1 MKSVPPTERA
11 PAHHASIT
19 DVVGLEVGASHP
31 DGVPAVRLSKRSD
44 GKTELVAAGF
54 LRLPGQLPG
63 AAPADETVPP
73 LWLLPRP
80 FQARQAALAV
90 TSAQAYMRH
99 AAGPEEDAENRQAAF
114 RTASRL
120 LAADLPP
127 LKAGLPEFQ
136 AAWAA
141 RLLPEGRRPTA
152 CSIQISSAA
161 AINTFLAS
169 PALKSFS
176 GTAVVLFVFPN
187 HTSLV
192 AVQDA
197 LIVLYRE
204 HPIGYGHVRAAISNQ
219 MRIEPSLADSVLLD
233 TFIDPV
239 PMIEPVL
246 KALFRQVEISSDYLL
261 RRRNC
266 QTQHF
271 FACGLP
277 SGAKYWSAIFS
288 RMMNQPLALFHPF
301 DGLVKPQRP
310 NQIPPNIVE
319 VEPFLMTA
327 LGAAQAVLE
336 DV

>member
-1 MKSVPPTERA
+1 MKF
-11 PAHHASIT
+11 ASSTDKSPSQRTSNT
-19 DVVGLEVGASHP
+19 DVVGIEVGAPHP
-31 DGVPAVRLSKRSD
+31 DGVPAVRLLKRAD
-44 GKTELVAAGF
+44 GKIELVAAGF
-54 LRLPGQLPG
+54 LHLPGQLPDAAPEEG
-63 AAPADETVPP
+63 AAQPV
-73 LWLLPRP
+73 WSLPRP
-80 FQARQAALAV
+80 FQARHAALAV
-90 TSAQAYMRH
+90 TSAQAFMRH
-99 AAGPEEDAENRQAAF
+99 ASGPEEEAESRQAAF
-114 RTASRL
+114 RTASRV
-120 LAADLPP
+120 LAADLPA

-152 CSIQISSAA
+152 CSIQIASAA

-169 PALKSFS
+169 PALKTLS

-192 AVQDA
+192 AVHGD

-204 HPIGYGHVRAAISNQ
+204 HPIGYGQVRTAISNQ
-219 MRIEPSLADSVLLD
+219 MRIEPALADSVLQD
-233 TFIDPV
+233 TFIDPI

-266 QTQHF
+266 QTQNF
-271 FACGLP
+271 FVCGLP

-288 RMMNQPLALFHPF
+288 RMMNQSLSLFHPF

-310 NQIPPNIVE
+310 NQIPQNIAE